1 MACAEFTVVVDSSN
15 HSGTSETPMDR
26 NRRRPPASIHLRLCV
41 ALRGP
46 PSSPRASAEA
56 SLQSAGSTGRRPPPA
71 RSPPPHAAREEKTSV
86 ARTHE
91 LTHRRLP
98 SGWDGTA
105 VLGGMRCGSRNPHPE
120 FKTPRRAAATWQPE
134 AAAHGPAANPEQPQ
148 HSCAGHVGR
157 RLFRRRGRQA
167 SGSATLLGWWVRGA
181 ELQRS
186 EPDTLA
192 NLGR

>member
-1 MACAEFTVVVDSSN
+1 
-15 HSGTSETPMDR
+15 MDR
-26 NRRRPPASIHLRLCV
+26 SPQKWHVLNSPSSWTLPTTQARARHRWIGIAGARPPPSISGC

-46 PSSPRASAEA
+46 PSSAEA

-105 VLGGMRCGSRNPHPE
+105 VLGGMRCGCG
-120 FKTPRRAAATWQPE
+120 AAAEIPIPNLRRLAVLRRRGSRKQPRT
-134 AAAHGPAANPEQPQ
+134 AHGPAANPEQPQ
-148 HSCAGHVGR
+148 HSCADQRRFSDGGR
-157 RLFRRRGRQA
+157 GDHEN
-167 SGSATLLGWWVRGA
+167 GS
-181 ELQRS
+181 
-186 EPDTLA
+186 DTD
-192 NLGR
+192 GYH